1 MKKPIYFITSV
12 YGPEHRNRNHKEQFH
27 QLRHSRCWGWWPTLK
42 EARKSVKCNDCDMH
56 ETDFEYLVIESVSP
70 YMLAA
75 ALDTY
80 TKEWYRW
87 HGNNDTGKWKA
98 IKDPKWS
105 KSIIGYGIG

>member
-12 YGPEHRNRNHKEQFH
+12 YGPK
-27 QLRHSRCWGWWPTLK
+27 HSRYGYTRCWGWWPTLK
-42 EARKSVKCNDCDMH
+42 EARESVKCNDCDMH

-75 ALDTY
+75 AQETY
-80 TKEWYRW
+80 SKEWYRW
-87 HGNNDTGKWKA
+87 SGNNDTGKWGA
-98 IKDPKWS
+98 IKEPEWS